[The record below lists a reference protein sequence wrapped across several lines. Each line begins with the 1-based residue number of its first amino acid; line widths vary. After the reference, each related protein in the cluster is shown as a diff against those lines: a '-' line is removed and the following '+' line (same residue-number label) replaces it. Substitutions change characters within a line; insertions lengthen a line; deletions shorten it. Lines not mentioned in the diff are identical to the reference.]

1 MIGRKPKNNYK
12 LFIFFIAALLLVGGT
27 FIAALIYFGSTG
39 ELSEFLRAL
48 GETLRS
54 KGIYGVFAVFWLAV
68 IPLLL
73 IALIIVV
80 LVRRKKVRSFE
91 DTWISATELAARHAD

>member
-39 ELSEFLRAL
+39 ELSR
-48 GETLRS
+48 
-54 KGIYGVFAVFWLAV
+54 
-68 IPLLL
+68 IP
-73 IALIIVV
+73 
-80 LVRRKKVRSFE
+80 
-91 DTWISATELAARHAD
+91 ARFG